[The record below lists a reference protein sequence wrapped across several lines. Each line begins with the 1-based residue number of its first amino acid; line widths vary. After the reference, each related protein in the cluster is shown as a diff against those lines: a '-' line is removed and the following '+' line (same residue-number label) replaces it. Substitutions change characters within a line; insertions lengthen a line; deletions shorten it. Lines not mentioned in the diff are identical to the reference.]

1 MKEQKSET
9 KRRMF
14 VDRDRLNGDRFG
26 YPSAK
31 DDRGGDRN
39 PGQDRDKE
47 KIDRDTRDRCVHN
60 LNPRNK
66 RHSFSHSSVFFS
78 PKNQR

>member
-14 VDRDRLNGDRFG
+14 VDGDGLNGDRFG
-26 YPSAK
+26 YPSTK

-47 KIDRDTRDRCVHN
+47 KIDSDTGDRCVLP
-60 LNPRNK
+60 LNPRK
-66 RHSFSHSSVFFS
+66 IKTST
-78 PKNQR
+78 

>member
-9 KRRMF
+9 MRRMF
-14 VDRDRLNGDRFG
+14 VDRDRLKGDSFG
-26 YPSAK
+26 YPSVK

-47 KIDRDTRDRCVHN
+47 KLDRDTRDRCVLL
-60 LNPRNK
+60 LNPRK
-66 RHSFSHSSVFFS
+66 IKTST
-78 PKNQR
+78 

>member
-1 MKEQKSET
+1 MKEQMSET
-9 KRRMF
+9 MRRMF

-26 YPSAK
+26 YTSAK

-47 KIDRDTRDRCVHN
+47 KIDKDTRDRCILP
-60 LNPRNK
+60 LNPRK
-66 RHSFSHSSVFFS
+66 IKTST
-78 PKNQR
+78 